1 MKGMLAKRVPDVAAI
16 LDPASKGWQQ
26 VEAETIELVGMPLHL
41 QTSRYVR
48 TVWADKLIGKVRA
61 MSVRAAHDGER
72 VAFLLEWNDA
82 TQNAEFADRQ
92 FPDAAAVVFPSN
104 GAAPLATM
112 GNAQAGVNQWFWRA
126 DLERPE
132 NRVANGLGTDRTA
145 DDVEIGAGAAW
156 NDGRWSVVLSR
167 KLKAKGTGTAA
178 LAPGKTTNVAFS
190 VWEGSNQERGDL
202 HSYSRDWRD
211 LALEP

>member
-1 MKGMLAKRVPDVAAI
+1 MLVKRVPNVSAI

-26 VEAETIELVGMPLHL
+26 VDAETIELVGMPLHL

-61 MSVRAAHDGER
+61 MTVRAAHDGEH

-104 GAAPLATM
+104 GSAPLASM
-112 GNAQAGVNQWFWRA
+112 GNEQAGVNEWFWRA

-132 NRVANGLGTDRTA
+132 NRVAHGLGTDRRA
-145 DDVEIGAGAAW
+145 DGAEIASNASW
-156 NDGRWSVVLSR
+156 NNGRWSVVLSR
-167 KLKAKGTGTAA
+167 PLKARGDGNAKLAA
-178 LAPGKTTNVAFS
+178 GKSTSVAFS
-190 VWEGSNQERGDL
+190 VWEGGNQERGDL

-211 LALEP
+211 LALEA